1 MLPSPLVRLQRC
13 PLCQYGWRVLV
24 EQVLSLANQELVW
37 EILGDAREEVVDHG
51 HVTLGLLHLF
61 LSVQHNLRRRGGV
74 EHLSSV
80 GANMNLILHA
90 VL

>member
-1 MLPSPLVRLQRC
+1 MRLQRC
-13 PLCQYGWRVLV
+13 PLGQYRWRVLV
-24 EQVLSLANQELVW
+24 EQVLSLANQELVR
-37 EILGDAREEVVDHG
+37 EVLGDARQEVVDHR
-51 HVTLGLLHLF
+51 HVTLGPLHLF